1 MLPLRIQKLVNDQKH
16 NSKEKLLNIKY
27 MFMRDLHQP
36 IRDINNMK
44 IPEVIAYLERL
55 EEDAKKSDP
64 KTPGKK
70 TKTMG

>member
-16 NSKEKLLNIKY
+16 TSKQKLLNIKY

-36 IRDINNMK
+36 LSDINNMR

-55 EEDAKKSDP
+55 EEDNKKSNEKSP
-64 KTPGKK
+64 NKS